1 MEWDDLKYLLAV
13 ARTGNLVAAARQLRT
28 SASTVARRIAELEA
42 AIEARLFDRKQ
53 TGYTLTETGEAIRLR
68 AEEVEERVLALQRE
82 ALGRD
87 AQITGKVRV
96 TASDDI
102 ATHVIAPQLPRFAR
116 AYPQIALDLTAQMEL
131 ANLARREA
139 DIAIRGQRPTEG
151 DFVARQIGTWPFG
164 LYAAKSYAKS
174 RRLKPGLTDL
184 NGVDIIT
191 WTEEYAHL
199 RGGPWFAKHM
209 RNAPV
214 ALASNSR
221 RVHHEACKAGMGVAI
236 LPCAVAD
243 KERGLLRLLG
253 PDRVLSLQ
261 LWLVVH
267 RDLTRTARVRAVMDF
282 LIDVG
287 RKHAPAG

>member
-1 MEWDDLKYLLAV
+1 MEWDDLKYFLAV
-13 ARTGNLVAAARQLRT
+13 ARTGNLVAAARQLRS
-28 SASTVARRIAELEA
+28 SASTVARRIAGLEG
-42 AIEARLFDRKQ
+42 AIDARLFDRRQ
-53 TGYTLTETGEAIRLR
+53 SGYTLTETGEAIRLK

-102 ATHVIAPQLPRFAR
+102 ATYVIAPHLPRFCR
-116 AYPQIALDLTAQMEL
+116 AYPQIALDIVAQMEQ

-139 DIAIRGQRPTEG
+139 DIAIRGQRPAEG
-151 DFVARQIGTWPFG
+151 DFLTRQIGHWAFG
-164 LYAAKSYAKS
+164 LYAAKSYA
-174 RRLKPGLTDL
+174 RAQRLRSGLADL
-184 NGVDIIT
+184 SGVDIIT

-199 RGGPWFAKHM
+199 RGGPWFAKHA
-209 RNAPV
+209 RGAHV
-214 ALASNSR
+214 AVASNSR

-243 KERGLLRLLG
+243 KERDLVCLLS

-267 RDLTRTARVRAVMDF
+267 RDLARTARVRAVMDF

-287 RKHAPAG
+287 GRAARAR